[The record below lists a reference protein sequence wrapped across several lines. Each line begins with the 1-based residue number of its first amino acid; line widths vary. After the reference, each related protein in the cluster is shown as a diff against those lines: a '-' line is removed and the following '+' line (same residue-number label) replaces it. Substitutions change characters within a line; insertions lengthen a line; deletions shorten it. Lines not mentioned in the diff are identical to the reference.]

1 MNFQLFAAFF
11 VLLIGTNKALK
22 CKYESIDITE
32 AESPEEQL
40 TINKTAETRE
50 YECPAEDKN
59 CINLKGFLTKLDPQ
73 TGEQKN
79 MTFGLKSCESDLA
92 RYMQPIEQQIQQE
105 INYTCGASSDDEN
118 RTAGPLTYSID
129 CCSTDE
135 CNVSNAEKNNNTI
148 EISFPNEETITEIS
162 QKDEENNKEFK
173 ENNNNQENPQIFENG
188 GDKNNNLTINEES
201 TISPFLLD
209 NSTEQQI
216 LEEQNNTSTNKTVEN
231 PNNGV
236 TALFNKYSMLSLLTT
251 CLFVGSLMIA
261 Y

>member
-50 YECPAEDKN
+50 YECPVEDKN

-105 INYTCGASSDDEN
+105 INYTCGASSDDED

-135 CNVSNAEKNNNTI
+135 CNVSNDEKNNNTI
-148 EISFPNEETITEIS
+148 EISFPNEETITEIP

-173 ENNNNQENPQIFENG
+173 ENNNQENPQIFENG
-188 GDKNNNLTINEES
+188 GENNNNLTINEES

-231 PNNGV
+231 PNNGA
-236 TALFNKYSMLSLLTT
+236 TALFNTYSMLSVLTT